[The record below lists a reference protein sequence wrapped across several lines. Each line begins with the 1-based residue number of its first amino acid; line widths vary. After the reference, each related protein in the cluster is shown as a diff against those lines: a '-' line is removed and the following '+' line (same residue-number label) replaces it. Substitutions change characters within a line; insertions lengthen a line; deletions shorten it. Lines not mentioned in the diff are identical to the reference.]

1 MPEVHDLG
9 LMIDSNIPIV
19 VIETAEELRA
29 IDTITRLSV
38 SRNIPMYS
46 WSITEGIQRLGFGFE
61 MERDDKCQEP
71 EAILEHIKKDR
82 TAAIYVLCDF
92 HPFLAD
98 SPKNIRLIKDIAM
111 RKSRLGHTLILLSHS
126 LTIPPEIRSY
136 SARLQLRLPQPEHI
150 LAIVREEASNWS
162 RQNGRKVKTDYPTLQ
177 QLVKNLSGL
186 TYDEVRRLCRSAI
199 IDDGAITES
208 DLPEVNKAKFE
219 LMDMS
224 SVLTY
229 EFDTTS
235 FQQVGG
241 LHNLKQWLQTRD
253 KVFNQGKDASN
264 IDPPKGILLL
274 GVQGGGKSLAAK
286 AVAGAWHL
294 PLLRMDVGSLYNK
307 FFGETEKNLRKALQ
321 LAELMSPCVL
331 WMDEIEK
338 AFGQDAHDQ
347 GVSQRMLGTLLTW
360 LAEKTHPVFVVATA
374 NKAHILPPELIR
386 KGRLDEIF
394 FVDFPDEETR
404 ATIFRIHLQ
413 KRKFDPD
420 LFTLSTLTR
429 MTEGFSGAEI
439 EQAVVSAIYSA
450 EARAEKLTHDHIV
463 HEISM
468 TQPLSVV
475 MAEDIASLRAW
486 AKDRTVKA

>member
-9 LMIDSNIPIV
+9 LMIDSNIAIV
-19 VIETAEELRA
+19 VIETAEESRA
-29 IDTITRLSV
+29 IDSITRLSV
-38 SRNIPMYS
+38 SRSTPMYT
-46 WSITEGIQRLGFGFE
+46 WSITDGVQRRGFGFE
-61 MERDDKCQEP
+61 MARDEKYQDP
-71 EAILEHIKKDR
+71 EAVLQYIKQEKSS
-82 TAAIYVLCDF
+82 AIYVLCDF

-98 SPKNIRLIKDIAM
+98 SPKIVRLIKDIALN
-111 RKSRLGHTLILLSHS
+111 KSRLGHTLILLSHDLS
-126 LTIPPEIRSY
+126 IPPEIRPY

-150 LAIVREEASNWS
+150 LAIVREEATNWS
-162 RQNGRKVKTDYPTLQ
+162 RLHGRKVKTDYPTLQ
-177 QLVKNLSGL
+177 QLVKNLAGL
-186 TYDEVRRLCRSAI
+186 TYEEVRRLCRGAI

-219 LMDMS
+219 LMDMTS
-224 SVLTY
+224 ILSY
-229 EFDTTS
+229 EFDTIS

-241 LHNLKQWLQTRD
+241 LHNLKKWLQTRE
-253 KVFNQGKDASN
+253 KAFCQGKDISN

-286 AVAGAWHL
+286 AVAGMWHL

-331 WMDEIEK
+331 WLDEIEK
-338 AFGQDAHDQ
+338 ALGQDTNDQ
-347 GVSQRMLGTLLTW
+347 GVSTRLLGTLLTW
-360 LAEKTHPVFVVATA
+360 MAEKTHPVFIVATA

-394 FVDFPDEETR
+394 FVDFPDEATR
-404 ATIFRIHLQ
+404 ATIFQIHLQ
-413 KRKFDPD
+413 KRRFDPD

-450 EARAEKLTHDHIV
+450 EARSETLTHDHIV